1 MTELEILSMYVLTPM
16 LVEYNMSTAEGQL
29 ERHEEIFLIDPV
41 DDRIFETTGEPVRG
55 PLYDAIM
62 EIVRKQKNPVKFLTE
77 DQVAELIKQKTE
89 EGNRARKAQ
98 S

>member
-1 MTELEILSMYVLTPM
+1 MAELEILSMYVLTPM
-16 LVEYNMSTAEGQL
+16 LVEYNEFNNEGQP
-29 ERHEEIFLIDPV
+29 EHHKEILMIDPV
-41 DDRIFETTGEPVRG
+41 DDRIFWSTGKPVNG
-55 PLYDAIM
+55 PLYDTII

-89 EGNRARKAQ
+89 EIKHARKDQ